1 MSRKTVII
9 LLMVLM
15 ALTAVSWAVSD
26 KWKLVIKVAGTV
38 ESQFGGQSRWEEI
51 WQSRMLQ
58 DGDKARTLANSRAR
72 IKLSDNSIVTL
83 GQNTEVEMSKYQVEP
98 KSNVVELKLLF
109 GKIRNNVAKSKGKKV
124 KFEVKT
130 PNAVLAARGTDFFVE
145 YSDETAGAPQGGV
158 TRLIVFSDTVELT
171 AGGRSVL
178 IHQGNSAMVGA
189 SGNIIVNPPGLRAA
203 PPPAPGSAVTPGTN
217 PDIDLVEYGPQV
229 HEANAQEIP
238 YDPHVPNTTG
248 NPTAG
253 TVQEGG
259 SGPNVVPPSGGEGG
273 HINVIIK

>member
-38 ESQFGGQSRWEEI
+38 ESQFAGQSKWEEV

-58 DGDKARTLANSRAR
+58 DGDRTRTLANSRAR
-72 IKLSDNSIVTL
+72 IKLSDNSLVTL
-83 GQNTEVEMSKYQVEP
+83 GQNTEVELSKYQVEQ
-98 KSNVVELKLLF
+98 KSNVVELKLMF
-109 GKIRNNVAKSKGKKV
+109 GKIRNNVAKSKDKKV
-124 KFEVKT
+124 QYEVKT
-130 PNAVLAARGTDFFVE
+130 PNAVLAARGTDFYVE
-145 YSDETAGAPQGGV
+145 YSNETAGEPQGGV
-158 TRLIVFSDTVELT
+158 TKLIVFSDTVELT
-171 AGGRSVL
+171 AGGQTIL

-189 SGNIIVNPPGLRAA
+189 SGNIVVNPPGLEAS
-203 PPPAPGSAVTPGTN
+203 PPSPPGTPN
-217 PDIDLVEYGPQV
+217 LKPDVDLVEYEPQV
-229 HEANAQEIP
+229 YEANAQEIP
-238 YDPHVPNTTG
+238 YDPHIPNTTG
-248 NPTAG
+248 NPSPN

-259 SGPNVVPPSGGEGG
+259 TGPNVVPPAGGEGG

>member
-9 LLMVLM
+9 LLIAIM

-38 ESQFGGQSRWEEI
+38 ESQFGGQSKWEEI

-72 IKLSDNSIVTL
+72 IKLSDNSLVTL
-83 GQNTEVEMSKYQVEP
+83 GQNTEVELSKYQVEQ

-109 GKIRNNVAKSKGKKV
+109 GKIRNNVAKSKDKKV
-124 KFEVKT
+124 KYEVKT
-130 PNAVLAARGTDFFVE
+130 PNAVLAARGTDFYVE
-145 YSDETAGAPQGGV
+145 YSNETAGEPQGGV

-171 AGGRSVL
+171 AGGQTVL
-178 IHQGNSAMVGA
+178 VHQGNSAMVGA
-189 SGNIIVNPPGLRAA
+189 SGNIVVNPPGLKAA
-203 PPPAPGSAVTPGTN
+203 PPSPPGTPGVN
-217 PDIDLVEYGPQV
+217 PDIDMVEYEPQV
-229 HEANAQEIP
+229 YEANAQEIP
-238 YDPHVPNTTG
+238 YDPHIPNTIGG
-248 NPTAG
+248 NNPN

-259 SGPNVVPPSGGEGG
+259 SGPNVIPPSGGEGG

>member
-9 LLMVLM
+9 LLMVIM

-38 ESQFGGQSRWEEI
+38 ESQFSGQSKWEEI

-58 DGDKARTLANSRAR
+58 DGDRTRTLANSRAR
-72 IKLSDNSIVTL
+72 IKLSDNSLVTL
-83 GQNTEVEMSKYQVEP
+83 GQNTEVELSKYQVEQ

-109 GKIRNNVAKSKGKKV
+109 GKIRNNVAKSKNKKV
-124 KFEVKT
+124 KYEVKT

-145 YSDETAGAPQGGV
+145 YSNETAGEQPQGGV
-158 TRLIVFSDTVELT
+158 TKLIVFSDTVELT
-171 AGGRSVL
+171 AGGRTVL

-189 SGNIIVNPPGLRAA
+189 SGNITVNPPGLKAA
-203 PPPAPGSAVTPGTN
+203 PPSPPGVPNAI
-217 PDIDLVEYGPQV
+217 PDIDLVEYQPQT

-238 YDPHVPNTTG
+238 YDPHVPNTAG
-248 NPTAG
+248 NSTPN

-259 SGPNVVPPSGGEGG
+259 TGPNVVPPSGGEGG